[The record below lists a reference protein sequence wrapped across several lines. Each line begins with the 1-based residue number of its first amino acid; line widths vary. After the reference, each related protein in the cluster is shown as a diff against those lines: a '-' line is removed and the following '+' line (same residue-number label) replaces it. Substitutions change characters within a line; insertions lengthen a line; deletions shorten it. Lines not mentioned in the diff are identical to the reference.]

1 MRDPVYETI
10 NQIKIEKQKLAEAVT
25 AGVNVNSYEDY
36 QRLIGRIEGFTE
48 TLDII
53 NSILTEDDEND

>member
-1 MRDPVYETI
+1 MRDPVSKLIGEI
-10 NQIKIEKQKLAEAVT
+10 SAEKQKLADAVT

-53 NSILTEDDEND
+53 NSILTEDDED

>member
-1 MRDPVYETI
+1 MRDPVSKLISEI
-10 NQIKIEKQKLAEAVT
+10 NAEKQKLADAVT

-53 NSILTEDDEND
+53 NSILTEDEEE

>member
-1 MRDPVYETI
+1 M
-10 NQIKIEKQKLAEAVT
+10 IEKQKLADTVT
-25 AGVNVNSYEDY
+25 AGFNVNSYEDY

-53 NSILTEDDEND
+53 NSILTEDDEE

>member
-53 NSILTEDDEND
+53 NSILTEDDEE

>member
-1 MRDPVYETI
+1 MRDPVSEII
-10 NQIKIEKQKLAEAVT
+10 NQIKIEKQKLADAVT
-25 AGVNVNSYEDY
+25 AGVNVNSYTDY

-53 NSILTEDDEND
+53 NEILNVVEVP

>member
-1 MRDPVYETI
+1 M
-10 NQIKIEKQKLAEAVT
+10 IEKQKLADAVT
-25 AGVNVNSYEDY
+25 AGFNVNSYEDY

-53 NSILTEDDEND
+53 NSILTEDDEE

>member
-53 NSILTEDDEND
+53 NSILTEDDEKD

>member
-10 NQIKIEKQKLAEAVT
+10 NQIKIEKQKLADAVT
-25 AGVNVNSYEDY
+25 AGVNVNSYTDY
-36 QRLIGRIEGFTE
+36 QRLLGRIEGFTE

-53 NSILTEDDEND
+53 NSILTEDDEE

>member
-10 NQIKIEKQKLAEAVT
+10 NQIKIEKQKLADAVT

-36 QRLIGRIEGFTE
+36 QRLVGRIEGFTE

-53 NSILTEDDEND
+53 DSILTEDDEKE

>member
-10 NQIKIEKQKLAEAVT
+10 NQIKIEKQKLADAVT

-53 NSILTEDDEND
+53 DSILTEDDEKD

>member
-10 NQIKIEKQKLAEAVT
+10 NQITIEKQKLAEAVT

-36 QRLIGRIEGFTE
+36 QRLIGRIEGFTM

-53 NSILTEDDEND
+53 NSILTEDDEEE

>member
-1 MRDPVYETI
+1 MRDPVSETI
-10 NQIKIEKQKLAEAVT
+10 NQIMIEKQKLADAVT
-25 AGVNVNSYEDY
+25 AGFNVNSYEDY

-53 NSILTEDDEND
+53 NSILTENDEE

>member
-1 MRDPVYETI
+1 MRDPVSETI
-10 NQIKIEKQKLAEAVT
+10 NQIMIEKQKLADAVT
-25 AGVNVNSYEDY
+25 AGFNVNSYEDY

-53 NSILTEDDEND
+53 NSILTEDDEE